1 MSRRGVMTFLSPLLA
16 LSLLAGLHAQ
26 ILALPTPEDAQ
37 GYHDLVRRRVDEIPR
52 RIGEWEGVDVPV
64 PPAAVALLRPN
75 AMFSRRYHHAP
86 TGVTASLI
94 IVQCRDARD
103 MSGHFPPNCYP
114 AHGWQTAAEPEQRTI
129 TVGGTPI
136 PVTEFRFARREL
148 DRAVRI
154 AILNFFVLPT
164 RGPVPG
170 MAEVRAA
177 TGDRSARDF
186 GAAQVQIVLDAGV
199 PSPERERA
207 FQELIEPLLP
217 VLGAMRLQPEGERS

>member
-26 ILALPTPEDAQ
+26 IRAEPTPEDAR
-37 GYHDLVRRRVDEIPR
+37 GYHELVRRRIEEIPR

-64 PPAAVALLRPN
+64 PPAAMALLRPN
-75 AMFSRRYHHAP
+75 AMFSRRYHHAA

-103 MSGHFPPNCYP
+103 MSGHYPPNCYP
-114 AHGWQTAAEPEQRTI
+114 AHGWQTAAEPEVRTVA
-129 TVGGTPI
+129 VGGVEL

-148 DRAVRI
+148 DRNLRI
-154 AILNFFVLPT
+154 AILNFFVVPA

-170 MAEVRAA
+170 MDDVRAA
-177 TGDRSARDF
+177 IGERSARDF
-186 GAAQVQIVLDAGV
+186 GAAQVQIVLDAAL
-199 PSPERERA
+199 SASERERA
-207 FQELIEPLLP
+207 FQQLVEPLLP
-217 VLGAMRLQPEGERS
+217 VLGDMRLDPDGERS